1 MTAAEAATL
10 PHMGDY
16 DVIIIGGGIIG
27 AMIARQLSK
36 LKGRFAVLE
45 KEAFPGFG
53 VSKASLSQIHLPD
66 FCPPGSLKGRLCRN
80 APARFKKLAAELEV
94 LYREV
99 DELWLAL
106 DSAQVNN
113 LEAAKARAESH
124 GATGFEMIGPQRI
137 RELEPH
143 VTPNAVAALYARGL
157 GVIYTPEWNFALI
170 ENAVQNGVQLQLQT
184 EVIDI
189 GKTNK
194 DGTYRL
200 TTNQGTLNARYVIN
214 AAGLFADE
222 IAKMV
227 GDRHIHLSL
236 RKGTMLIFDKSV
248 SHLVRHMIF
257 GTFSES
263 HSQDIAPTAHGN
275 LILGVHY
282 VKTDKKTDT
291 QVSREGVQQTLKLGQ
306 QLVPALSEKDM
317 ITSFAGILSTTN
329 MNRDGDFHIAASE
342 HAPGVIHVMVGAPGL
357 SAAPAIAEHVI
368 QLLVGAGLQTEEKTD
383 FNQRRRGWPRFATA
397 PIPEKQQM
405 INTNPKYGHILC
417 RCEQVTEA
425 EIQASI
431 QRGARTMDAV
441 KHLTRA
447 GMGRCQGGFCGLFVL
462 KCLAAELGI
471 SPFRVTKSGPGSR
484 QVLKMTKT
492 PKTQMDHSE

>member
-1 MTAAEAATL
+1 VTAAEAATL

-36 LKGRFAVLE
+36 LQGRFAVLE
-45 KEAFPGFG
+45 KEAFPGCG

-106 DSAQVNN
+106 EPAQVTG
-113 LEAAKARAESH
+113 LEAAKARAEAH
-124 GATGFEMIGPQRI
+124 GATGFEIIGPQRI

-143 VTPNAVAALYARGL
+143 VTPNAVAGLYARGL

-170 ENAVQNGVQLQLQT
+170 ENAVQNGVQLHLQT
-184 EVIDI
+184 EVVDI
-189 GKTNK
+189 GNTK

-200 TTNQGTLNARYVIN
+200 TTHQGTLISRYVIN

-222 IAKMV
+222 IARMI
-227 GDRHIHLSL
+227 GDGHIHLSL
-236 RKGTMLIFDKSV
+236 RKGTMLIFDKVV
-248 SHLVRHMIF
+248 SHLVRHLIF

-263 HSQDIAPTAHGN
+263 HSQDIAPTANGN

-282 VKTDKKTDT
+282 EKTDRKTDKT
-291 QVSREGVQQTLKLGQ
+291 VNREGIQETLKLGR
-306 QLVPALSEKDM
+306 QLVPALSEKDV
-317 ITSFAGILSTTN
+317 ITSFAGILAQPN
-329 MNRDGDFHIAASE
+329 MARDGDFYITPSE
-342 HAPGVIHVMVGAPGL
+342 NAPGVIHVMVGAPGL
-357 SAAPAIAEHVI
+357 SAAPAIAEYVI
-368 QLLVGAGLQTEEKTD
+368 QRLVAAGFRAEEKTD
-383 FNQRRRGWPRFATA
+383 FNRRRRGWSRFASAT
-397 PIPEKQQM
+397 IPEKQQM

-417 RCEQVTEA
+417 RCEQVSEP
-425 EIQASI
+425 EIVESI
-431 QRGARTMDAV
+431 RRGARTMDAV

-447 GMGRCQGGFCGLFVL
+447 GMGRCQGGFCAPFVL
-462 KCLAAELGI
+462 KLLADELGI
-471 SPFRVTKSGPGSR
+471 PPTRVTKNGPGSH
-484 QVLKMTKT
+484 QIAKMTKAAVGN
-492 PKTQMDHSE
+492 

>member
-1 MTAAEAATL
+1 VAAAEAAML
-10 PHMGDY
+10 PQIGDY

-36 LKGRFAVLE
+36 FQGRFAVLE
-45 KEAFPGFG
+45 KAAFPGCG

-66 FCPPGSLKGRLCRN
+66 FCPPGSLKGRLCRD
-80 APARFKKLAAELEV
+80 APGRFKKLAAELEV

-106 DSAQVNN
+106 EPAQVSN

-124 GATGFEMIGPQRI
+124 SAAGFEIIGPQRI

-143 VTPNAVAALYARGL
+143 VTPDAVAGLYAKGL

-170 ENAVQNGVQLQLQT
+170 ENAVQNGVQLHLQT
-184 EVIDI
+184 EVVDI
-189 GKTNK
+189 GKTG

-200 TTNQGTLNARYVIN
+200 VTRQGSLTAKYVIN

-222 IAKMV
+222 IAAMV
-227 GDRHIHLSL
+227 GDGHIHLLL

-248 SHLVRHMIF
+248 SHLARRMIF
-257 GTFSES
+257 GSFSES

-282 VKTDKKTDT
+282 VKTDEKTDT
-291 QVSREGVQQTLKLGQ
+291 QVSREGIQETLKLGR
-306 QLVPALSEKDM
+306 QLIPALSEKDV
-317 ITSFAGILSTTN
+317 ITSFAGILANSN
-329 MNRDGDFHIAASE
+329 MTQDGDFFIAPSE
-342 HAPGVIHVMVGAPGL
+342 HAQGVIHVMAGAPGL
-357 SAAPAIAEHVI
+357 SAAPAIADYVV
-368 QLLVGAGLQTEEKTD
+368 QLLENAGWRKAQKTD
-383 FNQRRRGWPRFATA
+383 FNPRRRGWSRFETA
-397 PIPEKQQM
+397 SIEKKQQM
-405 INTNPKYGHILC
+405 IDTDPKYGHVLC

-425 EIQASI
+425 EIVQSI
-431 QRGARTMDAV
+431 RRGAHTMDAV

-447 GMGRCQGGFCGLFVL
+447 GMGRCQGGFCAPFVL
-462 KCLAAELGI
+462 KQLANELGI
-471 SPFRVTKSGPGSR
+471 PPTRVTKNGPGSH
-484 QVLKMTKT
+484 QVLKMTKAVA
-492 PKTQMDHSE
+492 DN

>member
-1 MTAAEAATL
+1 LSAAEAAPP
-10 PHMGDY
+10 PHIGDY
-16 DVIIIGGGIIG
+16 DVIVIGGGIIG

-36 LKGRFAVLE
+36 FQGRFAVLE
-45 KEAFPGFG
+45 KAAFPGFG

-106 DSAQVNN
+106 EPAHVTH

-143 VTPNAVAALYARGL
+143 VTPNAVAGLYARGL

-170 ENAVQNGVQLQLQT
+170 ENAVQNGVQQHLQT
-184 EVIDI
+184 EVVDI
-189 GKTNK
+189 AKTK
-194 DGTYRL
+194 DGIYRL
-200 TTNQGTLNARYVIN
+200 TTHQGTLTASYVIN
-214 AAGLFADE
+214 AAGLYADE
-222 IAKMV
+222 IARMA
-227 GDRHIHLSL
+227 GDGHIHLSL

-282 VKTDKKTDT
+282 VKTDKKSDT
-291 QVSREGVQQTLKLGQ
+291 TVSRDGIQETLRLGR
-306 QLVPALSEKDM
+306 QLIPALSEKDI
-317 ITSFAGILSTTN
+317 ITSFAGILANSN
-329 MNRDGDFHIAASE
+329 MTRNGDFYIAPSE
-342 HAPGVIHVMVGAPGL
+342 HAPGVMHVMVGAPGL
-357 SAAPAIAEHVI
+357 SAAPAIAEYVV
-368 QLLVGAGLQTEEKTD
+368 QLLVDAGWRAAEKAD
-383 FNQRRRGWPRFATA
+383 FNPRRRGWPRFETA
-397 PIPEKQQM
+397 SLAKKQQM
-405 INTNPKYGHILC
+405 IDTDPQYGHVLC

-425 EIQASI
+425 EILQSI
-431 QRGARTMDAV
+431 RRHGACTMDAV

-447 GMGRCQGGFCGLFVL
+447 GMGRCQGGFCAPFVL
-462 KCLAAELGI
+462 KQLADELGI
-471 SPFRVTKSGPGSR
+471 PPTRVTKNGPGSH
-484 QVLKMTKT
+484 QIVKMTKAVV
-492 PKTQMDHSE
+492 DN